1 MPSKNDYSGA
11 LKNVPLGTLVALGGD
26 ERVWPKPILFKC
38 MSLRGYSQAY
48 VVFLAKIVVLLGF
61 LSFIIHP
68 EF

>member
-11 LKNVPLGTLVALGGD
+11 LKNVQLGTLVALGGD

-48 VVFLAKIVVLLGF
+48 VMFFGRNCSPFGF